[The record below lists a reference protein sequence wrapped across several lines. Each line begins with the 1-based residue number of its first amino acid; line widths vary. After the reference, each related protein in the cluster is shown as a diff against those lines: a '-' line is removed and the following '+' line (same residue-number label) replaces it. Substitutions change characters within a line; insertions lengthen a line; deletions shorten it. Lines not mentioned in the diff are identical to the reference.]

1 MKNTRSISWYVA
13 VLISAFPFS
22 EAAFSEEDLMASST
36 EVEIRIEEITYTSTK
51 YKYSPKNGLKTF
63 NDVFDDAKKK
73 ASEGENFFIDV
84 VVKSELTNAY
94 LEFSTH
100 VVSCNEYTGDCFSF
114 PSGYAIRD
122 NYGNSLNVSAITPI
136 HGTGSAPL
144 RPGEEKKFRF
154 WTKSKPLDGIKF
166 LVFEVPKFGFGNIE
180 ELEIKIPAS
189 AISKEL
195 IGDGHP

>member
-1 MKNTRSISWYVA
+1 MKNTRSISWFVA
-13 VLISAFPFS
+13 VLISVFPFS

-36 EVEIRIEEITYTSTK
+36 EVEIRIEGITYTSTK
-51 YKYSPKNGLKTF
+51 HKYSRKNGLKSF
-63 NDVFDDAKKK
+63 NEVLGDATKKG
-73 ASEGENFFIDV
+73 SEGESFFIDV
-84 VVKSELTNAY
+84 VVKSKLTNAY

-100 VVSCNEYTGDCFSF
+100 YVSCNEYTGDCFSF

-122 NYGNSLNVSAITPI
+122 NYGNSLDLRAIKPM
-136 HGTGSAPL
+136 HGAESAPL

-154 WTKSKPLDGIKF
+154 WTKSKPLDGITYLIFK
-166 LVFEVPKFGFGNIE
+166 VPKFGFGNIE

>member
-1 MKNTRSISWYVA
+1 MKNTRSSSWFVA
-13 VLISAFPFS
+13 VLISIFAFS
-22 EAAFSEEDLMASST
+22 EAAFSAEDLIVSSS
-36 EVEIRIEEITYTSTK
+36 EVEIRIEGITYTSTK
-51 YKYSPKNGLKTF
+51 YKYNRQNGLKSF
-63 NDVFDDAKKK
+63 NEVLGDATKK

-154 WTKSKPLDGIKF
+154 ATKSKPLDGIKF
-166 LVFEVPKFGFGNIE
+166 LIFEVQKFGFGNRE
-180 ELEIKIPAS
+180 KLEIKIPAS